1 MARILDAHQVPHL
14 PLEEVRRV
22 PQSREGGDLRIVV
35 GDLGIHLDHAAGR
48 VVLDVVDALEMV
60 FPVDRSDAR
69 EVLEPER
76 VFQERTHRDQVASI
90 DHDLDE
96 PLPHHLGG
104 LQFRTERAFQLRKD
118 LLLGHGDGAAGDLR
132 RLCDRG
138 GHIWMT
144 SSFLSAYWVATNM
157 IPRNR
162 KIENLATGDA
172 EFKSPPQ
179 AKAHRRRKTAATS
192 KTTKIRAN
200 M

>member
-1 MARILDAHQVPHL
+1 MARVLDAHQVPHL
-14 PLEEVRRV
+14 PFQEVRRV

-35 GDLGIHLDHAAGR
+35 RDLRVHLDHAAGR
-48 VVLDVVDALEMV
+48 VVFDVVDALEMV
-60 FPVDRSDAR
+60 LPIDRGDAR
-69 EVLEPER
+69 EVLEAER
-76 VFQERTHRDQVASI
+76 VFQEGADRDQVASI

-96 PLPHHLGG
+96 PLPHNLGG
-104 LQFRTERAFQLRKD
+104 LQLRAERGLQLRKD
-118 LLLGHGDGAAGDLR
+118 FILGPGDGAARDLR
-132 RLCDRG
+132 HLRDRS

-144 SSFLSAYWVATNM
+144 SSFLSAYWVATNI